1 MPGPS
6 FAGED
11 ETELWNGFI
20 ENGYVIRDV
29 EDKGAFGRITDLIAD
44 SAARHLGTAME
55 GPKHDFLD
63 SIHKLV
69 SPSTL
74 NGLRL
79 AIIKDIRNTEW
90 FRHAYYSLA
99 ANTIQSIVG
108 NELAMQR
115 GIGLS
120 VQLPGDDSSLLPI
133 HADVW
138 DGDSPYEVVLW
149 VPLVDCFATKSMY
162 IVPRDRDLQLQ
173 PVVRRITRHGSAEEL
188 WEAVK
193 SEAIF
198 LTVPRGSFLLFS
210 QTQMHGNR
218 LNEESTTRWSM
229 NCRFKSLLSPYADKR
244 VGEFFDPVIIRPA
257 TRIGMEYVLPEG
269 KEE

>member
-1 MPGPS
+1 MPTPS
-6 FAGED
+6 FTDAAEAALG
-11 ETELWNGFI
+11 TAFI
-20 ENGYVIRDV
+20 ETGYVIKEI
-29 EDKGAFGRITDLIAD
+29 EDKGAFDRITGLIVD
-44 SAARHLGTAME
+44 SAARHLGVSTEAP
-55 GPKHDFLD
+55 GQDFLD
-63 SIHKLV
+63 TIHKLI
-69 SPSTL
+69 SPSAL
-74 NGLRL
+74 NALRL

-90 FRHAYYSLA
+90 FRHAYFSLA

-193 SEAIF
+193 SEANF

-257 TRIGMEYVLPEG
+257 TRIGMDYVLPEG
-269 KEE
+269 ADE